1 MKTCPSCAE
10 EVKEEASVCRYC
22 GASFAEQ
29 SASGYSFST
38 RSTTVVAAPLSFA
51 GSFGR
56 LKVWLWDNK
65 PLWFRLVISWW
76 AFPVYLYFW
85 WQAIVVWYLLFGI
98 FVIPYRLIRR
108 GSRNRR
114 RQQLMHEELVSATL
128 GSKPKSNQTGVIRS
142 FNPILTAVVAAL
154 PIFLLVLYNI

>member
-1 MKTCPSCAE
+1 MKNCPTCAE
-10 EVKEEASVCRYC
+10 EVKEEALVCRYC
-22 GASFAEQ
+22 GASFTVQ
-29 SASGYSFST
+29 SPVSSSFST

-65 PLWFRLVISWW
+65 PLWFRLAISWW

-85 WQAIVVWYLLFGI
+85 WQAIVIWYLLFGI
-98 FVIPYRLIRR
+98 LVIPFRLIRR
-108 GSRNRR
+108 GSRNRK

-128 GSKPKSNQTGVIRS
+128 GSKPKSNQSGVIRS
-142 FNPILTAVVAAL
+142 YNPILTAIVAAL
-154 PIFLLVLYNI
+154 PILFLVLYNI